1 MKNSKITPIG
11 LKGREINERMKEL
24 MGIKPI
30 NENKS
35 TSAVELTKIGPDGNA
50 YAIVRENREWYI
62 KKADKTTGLVAEDF
76 KYIGGLQNKKME
88 AYPSYSSALKRLNFK
103 FKSLAE
109 AHNFTGEINIVENDN
124 LISEAGFAGFSQH
137 GGNGFMG
144 EINMSRYSEPIEE
157 EGEEGHKDNDLIDYI
172 VPSWSMAGLINGDFS
187 GLSDEEIKKLEAFI
201 ESVTNENGNAVFLI
215 DDIEGKDNLGFK
227 HRNDIDDLGGD
238 VYRVYIKPNNDIEL
252 SEAEQAIEEMIAR
265 EELYGNQHK
274 LDVDKDGEI
283 EASDLAMLRNKKSMD
298 EMNKPWSINM
308 NMGDDIVNHDLPE
321 EDPLEPSDMDEIG
334 DFEAVV
340 LFQGEPVELGDNHG
354 DLNKFAPLDKVE
366 IIYKGEP
373 ILVNRRALQ
382 ITESEVKKKV

>member
-1 MKNSKITPIG
+1 MKNNKITPIG

-24 MGIKPI
+24 MGIKTI

-50 YAIVRENREWYI
+50 YAIIRENREWYI
-62 KKADKTTGLVAEDF
+62 KKADKTTGLVVEDF

-124 LISEAGFAGFSQH
+124 LLSEAGFAGFSQH

-157 EGEEGHKDNDLIDYI
+157 EKDKDNPWAICTASVGREDAEKYERCVRDVKKQKGIDESISEESY
-172 VPSWSMAGLINGDFS
+172 MDEGMYGD
-187 GLSDEEIKKLEAFI
+187 
-201 ESVTNENGNAVFLI
+201 
-215 DDIEGKDNLGFK
+215 
-227 HRNDIDDLGGD
+227 
-238 VYRVYIKPNNDIEL
+238 DIEL

-283 EASDLAMLRNKKSMD
+283 EASDLAMLRNKKTTD
-298 EMNKPWSINM
+298 
-308 NMGDDIVNHDLPE
+308 G
-321 EDPLEPSDMDEIG
+321 
-334 DFEAVV
+334 
-340 LFQGEPVELGDNHG
+340 
-354 DLNKFAPLDKVE
+354 
-366 IIYKGEP
+366 
-373 ILVNRRALQ
+373 
-382 ITESEVKKKV
+382 EVKKKV

>member
-1 MKNSKITPIG
+1 MKNSKITPTG
-11 LKGREINERMKEL
+11 LKGREIEERMKEL
-24 MGIKPI
+24 MGIKTI
-30 NENKS
+30 KENKS
-35 TSAVELTKIGPDGNA
+35 TLAIELTKMGPDGNA

-76 KYIGGLQNKKME
+76 KYIGGLQNKKIE
-88 AYPSYSSALKRLNFK
+88 AHSSYSSALKRLNFK

-109 AHNFTGEINIVENDN
+109 AHNFKGEINIFENDN

-137 GGNGFMG
+137 GGHGFMG

-157 EGEEGHKDNDLIDYI
+157 EKDKDNPWAICTASVGREDAEKYERCVRDVKKQKGIDE
-172 VPSWSMAGLINGDFS
+172 SMTEESYMNEGMYGD
-187 GLSDEEIKKLEAFI
+187 
-201 ESVTNENGNAVFLI
+201 
-215 DDIEGKDNLGFK
+215 
-227 HRNDIDDLGGD
+227 
-238 VYRVYIKPNNDIEL
+238 DIEL

-298 EMNKPWSINM
+298 EMNGPWSRNM
-308 NMGDDIVNHDLPE
+308 NTGDDIVNQNSPE
-321 EDPLEPSDMDEIG
+321 DMSG
-334 DFEAVV
+334 VPFEAVV

-354 DLNKFAPLDKVE
+354 DLNKLAPLDKVE

>member
-1 MKNSKITPIG
+1 MKNNKITPIG

-24 MGIKPI
+24 MGIKTI

-50 YAIVRENREWYI
+50 YAIIRENREWYI
-62 KKADKTTGLVAEDF
+62 KKADKTTGLVVEDF

-157 EGEEGHKDNDLIDYI
+157 EKDKDNPWAICTASVGREDAEKYERCVRDVKKQKGIDESISEESY
-172 VPSWSMAGLINGDFS
+172 MDEGMYGD
-187 GLSDEEIKKLEAFI
+187 
-201 ESVTNENGNAVFLI
+201 
-215 DDIEGKDNLGFK
+215 
-227 HRNDIDDLGGD
+227 
-238 VYRVYIKPNNDIEL
+238 DIEL

-274 LDVDKDGEI
+274 LDVDNDGEI
-283 EASDLAMLRNKKSMD
+283 ENSDLASLRGQKNVKEMQGHLYTDDMENQTSNDDAYRRTFDSLSEYSNDALNDMLTNLSRFEETEEEMQLIKNILSDRKTNNIYENK
-298 EMNKPWSINM
+298 
-308 NMGDDIVNHDLPE
+308 
-321 EDPLEPSDMDEIG
+321 
-334 DFEAVV
+334 
-340 LFQGEPVELGDNHG
+340 
-354 DLNKFAPLDKVE
+354 
-366 IIYKGEP
+366 
-373 ILVNRRALQ
+373 
-382 ITESEVKKKV
+382 VKKKV